1 LIDARLSW
9 GAISQRLL
17 ACTSRRYIQEDEDLK
32 RRIDRR
38 IVAIVYFL
46 GLSALFTSLLGNA
59 PFPGLKWIGIVA
71 VLLPALESAFG
82 AMERRTKG
90 SS

>member
-1 LIDARLSW
+1 MGRDFAEVASPVQVGGI
-9 GAISQRLL
+9 
-17 ACTSRRYIQEDEDLK
+17 IQEDEDLK

-59 PFPGLKWIGIVA
+59 PFPGLKWIG
-71 VLLPALESAFG
+71 
-82 AMERRTKG
+82 
-90 SS
+90 SSLFCYQR